1 MFILYKFSSNDQ
13 DYEDI
18 LEIVQILPNWN
29 KKLMK

>member
-18 LEIVQILPNWN
+18 LEIVQIFQIGIKN
-29 KKLMK
+29 